1 MRKVYKLLQH
11 DGIPVVLVLNKCD
24 AEEDFVQGVQHSIR
38 EHCQWASGIVQVASD
53 PRVGPPRFRCHLC
66 LSDEIL
72 INVRKRSYMCGCSE
86 GVALPFKAHYG
97 VARLPRS
104 TKWVGLKTAG
114 LGVSLKTLPF
124 AHGFVLCAKIGITP
138 KSIQIRIYIMGKL

>member
-24 AEEDFVQGVQHSIR
+24 AEEDFVQGVEHSIR

-72 INVRKRSYMCGCSE
+72 INARKRSYMCGCSE

-114 LGVSLKTLPF
+114 LGYSLKPYPLHMGLSFVQKSGLP
-124 AHGFVLCAKIGITP
+124 
-138 KSIQIRIYIMGKL
+138 